1 MTNQIG
7 RYAVL
12 AAIALPLLALAQA
25 GGLPAA
31 QRRALVSSL
40 PQGAEFRSG
49 GQAYR
54 PVGGLRATFRGPE
67 GAAQGDQASAPAT
80 GEVVEVLGPFVIQPV
95 LAAEAPASAATTGAG
110 AMTSRAVVVNVRT
123 GSLGIVTG
131 IVTAKLVDAG
141 TARAIAA
148 ANGVTLRHASEGTG
162 YAFFGV
168 PEGRDLVEVAAAI
181 ARSPGVEMAE
191 VNVKEHFDEPN

>member
-1 MTNQIG
+1 MTTQIG

-12 AAIALPLLALAQA
+12 AAIVLPLLAQAQA
-25 GGLPAA
+25 GGLPVA

-49 GQAYR
+49 GQTYR
-54 PVGGLRATFRGPE
+54 PVGGLRATLRGPAE
-67 GAAQGDQASAPAT
+67 VVQGAQAAAPAT
-80 GEVVEVLGPFVIQPV
+80 GEVVEILGPFAIHRA
-95 LAAEAPASAATTGAG
+95 LAAEAPASAATTGVG
-110 AMTSRAVVVNVRT
+110 ATTSRAVVVNVRT
-123 GSLGIVTG
+123 GSLGIATG

-191 VNVKEHFDEPN
+191 VNVKEDFDSPN